1 MQPLIQLLVVVLILA
16 PTGAEALELLA
27 AALAGRPDKIR
38 DLIDSLMPVVVVR
51 VRRVLA
57 RNPARVPCLTQ
68 DVDEVVQETFLVL
81 FARDSRLLRNY
92 DSDRGMSLANYV
104 GQIAEREA
112 GRVIRARSADKR
124 RGETLTAP
132 DDLKMT
138 RAPDGGE
145 GSEEQLVRQE
155 RARALLQRLRDRLT
169 PESFLIFE
177 LMYVRLLPA
186 PEVAAMIGCEVQAV
200 YTRKSRIR
208 TTLREVI
215 EEFDGEATQA

>member
-16 PTGAEALELLA
+16 PTGAEARELLA

-38 DLIDSLMPVVVVR
+38 ELIDSLMPVVVVR

-57 RNPARVPCLTQ
+57 RNPARVPCLNQ

-81 FARDSRLLRNY
+81 FAKDSRLLRNY
-92 DSDRGMSLANYV
+92 DAERGMSVANYV

-124 RGETLTAP
+124 RGETLVAP
-132 DDLKMT
+132 DDLKMAH
-138 RAPDGGE
+138 APDGGE

-155 RARALLQRLRDRLT
+155 RARELLARLRERLT
-169 PESFLIFE
+169 PESFLVFE

-186 PEVAAMIGCEVQAV
+186 PEVAAMLGCEVQAV

-208 TTLREVI
+208 TTLRKVV
-215 EEFDGEATQA
+215 EEFEQETGDA